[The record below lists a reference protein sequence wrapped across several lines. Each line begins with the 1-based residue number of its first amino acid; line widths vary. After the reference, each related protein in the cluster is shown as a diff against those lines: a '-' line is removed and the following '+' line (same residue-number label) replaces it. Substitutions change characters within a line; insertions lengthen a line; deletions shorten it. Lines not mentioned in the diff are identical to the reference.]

1 MRMLLC
7 AALGGMRHERGTAR
21 GRREV
26 ARYGASTTRC
36 TSPRS
41 GRSVSRRGTGLEDLD
56 GDGAVAGLGG
66 EGSTEHGLGR
76 GLRGGEGA
84 VLEDVDRVADVL
96 DRASHLE
103 VVGAVEPDGRLTG
116 GVAAAPVAGR
126 GAVGLRD
133 TVQDPDTD
141 RITGDGARRDGEGHV
156 VGVAEVLVLGHVQ
169 APFWVMPRTPSRS
182 ASLISVVDSVT
193 LPMPEGRPAPDSAA
207 FAVAASFTRR
217 SNAGT
222 SRRPASSTG
231 MSTRR
236 PFASSA
242 VNSTPASAMTRSAC
256 ALSAASLAAA
266 ISATASSAFWTAA
279 SRSASMVA
287 SFS

>member
-103 VVGAVEPDGRLTG
+103 EVGAVEPDGRLAG

-133 TVQDPDTD
+133 TVQDPDPD
-141 RITGDGARRDGEGHV
+141 GVTGDGARGDGEGHV

-169 APFWVMPRTPSRS
+169 APFWVMPRMPFRS
-182 ASLISVVDSVT
+182 ASENSLVDSET
-193 LPMPEGRPAPDSAA
+193 APMPEGRPAPDSAA
-207 FAVAASFTRR
+207 FAVAASFTSS
-217 SNAGT
+217 SNWEA
-222 SRRPASSTG
+222 SRRPASLSGT
-231 MSTRR
+231 SARR
-236 PFASSA
+236 PFASRA
-242 VNSTPASAMTRSAC
+242 ENSTPAAPMMRSTVA
-256 ALSAASLAAA
+256 ASAA
-266 ISATASSAFWTAA
+266 
-279 SRSASMVA
+279 R
-287 SFS
+287 